1 MTSLHKLASEAAN
14 DQPDDGSKCL
24 SSVDHEFSYRMLKLL
39 GSGSFGH
46 CFSAEKSDSPTNV
59 AWKRNIKVSR
69 VLGREYEVLLALKDE
84 SNCLQLTDYFL
95 S

>member
-1 MTSLHKLASEAAN
+1 MI
-14 DQPDDGSKCL
+14 
-24 SSVDHEFSYRMLKLL
+24 KLL

-46 CFSAEKSDSPTNV
+46 CFSAEKSDDTTNV

-69 VLGREYEVLLALKDE
+69 VLGREYEVLLALKDQ
-84 SNCLQLTDYFL
+84 SNCLQLTDYFF